1 MLELYI
7 KVLNVLF
14 NIYYKFI
21 SMEVFFFALKY
32 KA

>member
-7 KVLNVLF
+7 KVLKVLF

-21 SMEVFFFALKY
+21 SMEVFFSLKI
-32 KA
+32 